1 MDHMSS
7 YFFFIH
13 KDSPP
18 RVLLQRRQTW
28 HWTPNCWF
36 LGKKKE
42 EETNPWLH
50 CSTTTGW
57 RKPLTQIQRFS
68 LAKYETRSR
77 NLTLASISRCVHNK
91 TNKWVKAGFKPWWWC
106 SLTYVRVLLLWPL
119 SWPDDLFYLCFWL
132 CLLSDAWTA
141 ARDYNIFA
149 PKTAPPAFA
158 PLTFSWLSRH
168 LKVNVQGA

>member
-1 MDHMSS
+1 MDHGLTNMTFNS
-7 YFFFIH
+7 
-13 KDSPP
+13 K
-18 RVLLQRRQTW
+18 LLVSR
-28 HWTPNCWF
+28 
-36 LGKKKE
+36 GKKRRRKTLDCTAAQQQAGE
-42 EETNPWLH
+42 NLWL
-50 CSTTTGW
+50 
-57 RKPLTQIQRFS
+57 RFSVS

-158 PLTFSWLSRH
+158 ALTFSWLSHH